1 MSAIVGYVRYV
12 LMQNSSISAKIST
25 RIYPKKLPL
34 NPTLPAMTIML
45 PAGKTEISKDTYT
58 RVSITSFGVKSASQS
73 AYDAAWELA
82 ELAKTVLLDHSGIR
96 NGVYCNSIKHIT
108 DVEGQSEDNDI
119 ETVVSDYAVTWE
131 KH

>member
-1 MSAIVGYVRYV
+1 MSAIVGYVRYI
-12 LMQNSSISAKIST
+12 LMQNSSVSAKVSA
-25 RIYPKKLPL
+25 RIYPKRLPL

-45 PAGKTEISKDTYT
+45 PAGTTQILKDMYT
-58 RVSITSFGVKSASQS
+58 RVSITSFGVKSVSQS

-96 NGVYCNSIKHIT
+96 NGVYCNSIKHIV